1 VLDYLIDLT
10 IRLGHWGYWVI
21 FLGAMLESAAFLG
34 VLVPGESLVLVAGF
48 IAAQG
53 LLDLGDLIWVVA
65 IGATL
70 GDSIGY
76 ELGRLLGRP
85 WLLRYGRRVGVKPA
99 RLDQV
104 DAFFVRHGG
113 KSVFLGRFV
122 GFARALVPFIAGSS
136 RMSYRLF
143 LPYNALGAVLWSVA
157 VVLLGYL
164 LGASWQLAARWM
176 GRASAILGGLLLFIL
191 GLGWLWRWAAR
202 HEASIKDGWK
212 RLLDRPRVV
221 ALRRRFAPQIAFVN
235 ARLSPTGYLGLH
247 LTLGALI
254 LIGAG
259 WLFGGI
265 AEDVVNGDPLT
276 VVDAHVAAWFHAH
289 AIPTLTLSML
299 LITNLHGTWAIT
311 ILSLAMAVV
320 LIWKRSWDWLLA
332 LVLVIPGG
340 MLLNVLTK
348 HAFGRA
354 RPSFADPV
362 LTLTSYSFPSGHVA
376 AATLFYGLLAAF
388 VITRIEGWRWR
399 VLVALL
405 AFLIVAMVA
414 LSRVYL
420 GAHYLSDV
428 LAALAE
434 SIAWLALCL
443 TAIHTSRRRRGASH
457 HG

>member
-10 IRLGHWGYWVI
+10 SRLGHWGYLVI

-53 LLDLGDLIWVVA
+53 LLDIGDLILVVA
-65 IGATL
+65 IGAIL

-99 RLDQV
+99 RLDHV
-104 DAFFVRHGG
+104 DAFFARHGG
-113 KSVFLGRFV
+113 KAVFLGRFV

-136 RMSYRLF
+136 RMRYRLF

-157 VVLLGYL
+157 VVLLGYF
-164 LGASWQLAARWM
+164 LGASWQLAERWM

-191 GLGWLWRWAAR
+191 GLAWLWRWAAR
-202 HEASIKDGWK
+202 HEARVKEGWK
-212 RLLDRPRVV
+212 RLLDHPRVV
-221 ALRRRFAPQIAFVN
+221 AFGRRFAPQIAFIH
-235 ARLSPTGYLGLH
+235 ARLSPTGSFGLN

-259 WLFGGI
+259 WLFGGV
-265 AEDVVNGDPLT
+265 AEDVVSGDPLT

-289 AIPTLTLSML
+289 AVPMLTHSML
-299 LITNLHGTWAIT
+299 LITHLHGIWGII
-311 ILSLAMAVV
+311 ILSLMLASF
-320 LIWKRSWDWLLA
+320 LTWKREWDWLLA
-332 LVLVIPGG
+332 LVLVEPGG
-340 MLLNVLTK
+340 ILLNVLTK
-348 HAFGRA
+348 YAFGRA
-354 RPSFADPV
+354 RPSFDEPI
-362 LTLTSYSFPSGHVA
+362 LTLTTYSFPSGHVA
-376 AATLFYGLLAAF
+376 GSTLFYGLLAAF
-388 VITRIEGWRWR
+388 IVTRVEAWRWR

-420 GAHYLSDV
+420 GVHYLSDV

-434 SIAWLALCL
+434 SIAWLTLCL
-443 TAIHTSRRRRGASH
+443 TAIHTWRSRRGDSH
-457 HG
+457 YR

>member
-10 IRLGHWGYWVI
+10 SRLGHWGYLVI
-21 FLGAMLESAAFLG
+21 FLGATLESAAFLG
-34 VLVPGESLVLVAGF
+34 VLVPGETLVLVAGF

-53 LLDLGDLIWVVA
+53 LLDIGDLILVVA
-65 IGATL
+65 VGATL

-104 DAFFVRHGG
+104 DAFFARHGG

-122 GFARALVPFIAGSS
+122 GFARAFVPFIAGSS

-143 LPYNALGAVLWSVA
+143 LPYNALGAVLWSV
-157 VVLLGYL
+157 VVVFLGYF
-164 LGASWQLAARWM
+164 LGASWQLAERWM

-202 HEASIKDGWK
+202 HEARVKDGWK
-212 RLLDRPRVV
+212 RLLDHPRVV
-221 ALRRRFAPQIAFVN
+221 AFGRRFAPQIAFIR
-235 ARLSPTGYLGLH
+235 ARLSPTGYFGLH

-265 AEDVVNGDPLT
+265 AEDVVSGDPLT

-289 AIPTLTLSML
+289 AVPTLTHSML
-299 LITNLHGTWAIT
+299 LITHLHGLWGIT
-311 ILSLAMAVV
+311 ILSLVMASF
-320 LIWKRSWDWLLA
+320 LTWNREWDWLLA
-332 LVLVIPGG
+332 LVLVVPGG
-340 MLLNVLTK
+340 ILLNVLTK
-348 HAFGRA
+348 YAFGRA
-354 RPSFADPV
+354 RPSFADPI
-362 LTLTSYSFPSGHVA
+362 LTLTTDSFPSGHVA
-376 AATLFYGLLAAF
+376 GSTLFYGLLAAF
-388 VITRIEGWRWR
+388 IVTRVEAWRWR

-420 GAHYLSDV
+420 GVHYLSDV

-434 SIAWLALCL
+434 SIAWLTLCL
-443 TAIHTSRRRRGASH
+443 TAIHTLRSRRGDSH
-457 HG
+457 YR